1 MDVSD
6 IAIRKFSEC
15 FSVDV
20 NHINT
25 DINLDSFI
33 INQEIDILE
42 LRKLLIKND
51 LEEYV
56 SLLMSYVYS
65 LYFSSLALENSMK
78 FEKNTENAS
87 NKKNHEKELT
97 KLLIFLFSSN
107 FGKLTSISF
116 KKPRNSI
123 TISNQVLI
131 ETVVAS
137 AIDEFKENNY
147 HVLKLTY
154 QEAKAEMLQSD
165 IWKNHVYIYENL
177 GTYEQPDLIKQE
189 NTLSIERYADTHF
202 KTIQI
207 ELDSLIQKY
216 ESMNI
221 PTTRGAKTKN
231 SDIAFLAN
239 KLLFLKRIDK
249 YLSNKNIVEI
259 SQMPLTNQECRFIH
273 DFLVCFNLVENKNT
287 SSSKTLPQNFI
298 KSIFKAF
305 KPDWFELSILKETS
319 LRIESLRDELFSIR

>member
-1 MDVSD
+1 MY
-6 IAIRKFSEC
+6 AIR
-15 FSVDV
+15 
-20 NHINT
+20 
-25 DINLDSFI
+25 
-33 INQEIDILE
+33 
-42 LRKLLIKND
+42 
-51 LEEYV
+51 
-56 SLLMSYVYS
+56 SYY
-65 LYFSSLALENSMK
+65 
-78 FEKNTENAS
+78 
-87 NKKNHEKELT
+87 
-97 KLLIFLFSSN
+97 
-107 FGKLTSISF
+107 GF

-239 KLLFLKRIDK
+239 KLLFLKRIDAQ
-249 YLSNKNIVEI
+249 IV
-259 SQMPLTNQECRFIH
+259 
-273 DFLVCFNLVENKNT
+273 
-287 SSSKTLPQNFI
+287 
-298 KSIFKAF
+298 
-305 KPDWFELSILKETS
+305 
-319 LRIESLRDELFSIR
+319 